1 MTRLRLTCL
10 GLAVLAGLGAPV
22 EARPEVEAVDIVIDY
37 AKVVR
42 LPEKVQTIIVGNPA
56 IADVSVQPNGIL
68 VVTGKNLGTTN
79 LIALD
84 AAGAMLAETKIRVAN
99 SRTGIVAVQRG
110 LDRESYACAPACE
123 PTPRLGDATK
133 HFGSTLEQA
142 TSRSKAALSSDEAS
156 RNN

>member
-10 GLAVLAGLGAPV
+10 GLAVLAGLASPAT
-22 EARPEVEAVDIVIDY
+22 ARPEIEAVDIVIDY
-37 AKVVR
+37 AKVVK

-84 AAGAMLAETKIRVAN
+84 ATGAMLAETKIRVAN
-99 SRTGIVAVQRG
+99 SGAGIVAVQRG

-123 PTPRLGDATK
+123 PTPRLGDASK
-133 HFGSTLEQA
+133 HFSSTLGQA
-142 TSRSKAALSSDEAS
+142 GARSKAALSNDSAGQS
-156 RNN
+156 N